1 MGFNREKNLDDAID
15 SAIGGAFRWFVGVE
29 KQYILDPASYAL
41 LILPLS
47 DQIDYPDITGSNMDE
62 NDILTLS
69 LTGGVYIRVLFSD
82 IRLTDGN
89 ASQWRKLSNLP
100 DVHLPDTEALV
111 EQIYS
116 AEDPHAAFYKVWEAN
131 YQWAMTVYSTL
142 FPLKGDHFGLIP
154 YYPALAFKLFH
165 DALTGDERSDVFVED
180 KQVLKTLHDSLE
192 YWLSTLPTGAEAEE
206 NDRQLASTLSAYV
219 RGYEGGAETF
229 AEELAEYDSRL
240 NHSVLFGKDLFTPE
254 NQEERIACLQR
265 LCEAENAK
273 ERRIITCMTPPGRD
287 ARECG
292 KRVPGVLV
300 VVAQDLEAYNGQLEP
315 AQRLRFQPGHPRTGV
330 TYIQH
335 PLRTNT
341 YYDVDAFH
349 ANLLSSKH
357 GELMYLLQCLGAKRV
372 SLKVDHSVT
381 EEQRQR
387 LATQQSG
394 GAEGLIV
401 GGSFQRDAQAESG
414 STAALYQKL
423 AESAEFTGNV
433 EPHIPEDLVFF
444 PHEEQWQ
451 RMAQTALQHGYRK
464 THVVLEYRQDY
475 AINERYLSQVE
486 SALKTL
492 FRDFNLRLKKDFTSE
507 VKRITST
514 TWEYEV
520 DFGDP
525 GVQARPAAP
534 AGAAPEDDMAR
545 KEALFLKR
553 ARRFAKND
561 GEIDEKEQ
569 AQLEKLAE
577 ELGIPRL
584 RMEELIEDA
593 FDD

>member
-1 MGFNREKNLDDAID
+1 MGFDRSVGWGEGDGDMVLVQSSGLYFA
-15 SAIGGAFRWFVGVE
+15 GA
-29 KQYILDPASYAL
+29 KLM
-41 LILPLS
+41 LP
-47 DQIDYPDITGSNMDE
+47 YNVVTGSRMDE
-62 NDILTLS
+62 NDCLTVS
-69 LTGGVYIRVLFSD
+69 LTGGVCVTVAFPDLRIKGSNVDMWYKLSRLPDIHIPDANALAETILSAADPRATFQEVWNAQYAWAIDTYTKLLPINETGQYVGAYNPALALKLFYD
-82 IRLTDGN
+82 ALTTN
-89 ASQWRKLSNLP
+89 ERFASLANEEQVMAQLKKALEFWLSNLP
-100 DVHLPDTEALV
+100 
-111 EQIYS
+111 
-116 AEDPHAAFYKVWEAN
+116 
-131 YQWAMTVYSTL
+131 
-142 FPLKGDHFGLIP
+142 
-154 YYPALAFKLFH
+154 
-165 DALTGDERSDVFVED
+165 
-180 KQVLKTLHDSLE
+180 
-192 YWLSTLPTGAEAEE
+192 TGAAADE
-206 NDRQLASTLSAYV
+206 NDRQLAAALATCMWQD
-219 RGYEGGAETF
+219 EKPPETF
-229 AEELAEYDSRL
+229 AGELAKYDSRL
-240 NHSVLFGKDLFTPE
+240 NHSVLFGEDLFSPE
-254 NQEERIACLQR
+254 KQGSRVAFLKR
-265 LCEAENAK
+265 LCETENAK
-273 ERRIITCMTPPGRD
+273 ERRVITCMTPPERD

-300 VVAQDLEAYNGQLEP
+300 VLAQDLEAYNDQLEP
-315 AQRLRFQPGHPRTGV
+315 AQRLRFQPGHPRTGF

-341 YYDVDAFH
+341 YYDVDSFH
-349 ANLLSSKH
+349 ANLLSNKH
-357 GELMYLLQCLGAKRV
+357 GELMHLLQCLGAKRV

-387 LATQQSG
+387 LATQQGFGADGILFG
-394 GAEGLIV
+394 GA
-401 GGSFQRDAQAESG
+401 FQRDTQAESG

-423 AESAEFTGNV
+423 GESAEFTGNV
-433 EPHIPEDLVFF
+433 EPHIPDDLIFF

-451 RMAQTALQHGYRK
+451 RLAQTALQRGYRK

-475 AINERYLSQVE
+475 AINERYLSHIEAQ
-486 SALKTL
+486 LRIL
-492 FRDFNLRLKKDFTSE
+492 FRDFDLNLKKDFTSE

-577 ELGIPRL
+577 ELGLSRL

>member
-1 MGFNREKNLDDAID
+1 MGFDRDVGWLEGVGDKVFVRRVNLYFSGIQQMIPY
-15 SAIGGAFRWFVGVE
+15 S
-29 KQYILDPASYAL
+29 K
-41 LILPLS
+41 
-47 DQIDYPDITGSNMDE
+47 ITGSRIDE
-62 NDILTLS
+62 DDNLTIS
-69 LTGGVYIRVLFSD
+69 LTGGVYVTVAFSD
-82 IRLTDGN
+82 LLIDG
-89 ASQWRKLSNLP
+89 SESEERWRYLSRLP
-100 DVHLPDTEALV
+100 DIHIPDANVLAEQVLSAADSHAKLREVWNAQYVWAIDTYTKFLPINEA
-111 EQIYS
+111 
-116 AEDPHAAFYKVWEAN
+116 
-131 YQWAMTVYSTL
+131 
-142 FPLKGDHFGLIP
+142 GL
-154 YYPALAFKLFH
+154 YVGAYWPALAFKLFY
-165 DALTGDERSDVFVED
+165 DALTTDDRFECLANDERVMTPLR
-180 KQVLKTLHDSLE
+180 KALKF
-192 YWLSTLPTGAEAEE
+192 WLSSLPTGDAAGEG
-206 NDRQLASTLSAYV
+206 DRQLSATLVAYV
-219 RGYEGGAETF
+219 HRYEAWPDSF
-229 AEELAEYDSRL
+229 AGDLADYDSQL
-240 NHSVLFGKDLFTPE
+240 NYSVIFGEDLFTPE
-254 NQEERIACLQR
+254 NQEARVACLEM

-273 ERRIITCMTPPGRD
+273 ERRVITCMTPPERD

-300 VVAQDLEAYNGQLEP
+300 VMAQDLEYYNDCLEP
-315 AQRLRFQPGHPRTGV
+315 AQRLRFQPGHPRMGV

-341 YYDVDAFH
+341 YYDVDSFH
-349 ANLLSSKH
+349 ANLLASKH

-372 SLKVDHSVT
+372 SLKVNHSVT

-387 LATQQSG
+387 LATQQG
-394 GAEGLIV
+394 FGADGILF
-401 GGSFQRDAQAESG
+401 GGSFQRDTQAESG

-423 AESAEFTGNV
+423 GESAEFTGNV
-433 EPHIPEDLVFF
+433 EPHIPDDLIFF

-451 RMAQTALQHGYRK
+451 RLAQTALQRGYRK

-475 AINERYLSQVE
+475 AINERYLSHIEAQ
-486 SALKTL
+486 LRIL
-492 FRDFNLRLKKDFTSE
+492 FRDFDLNLKKDFTSE

-525 GVQARPAAP
+525 GAQACPAAS

>member
-1 MGFNREKNLDDAID
+1 MGFVRDVGRLEGAGKKVLVY
-15 SAIGGAFRWFVGVE
+15 SAGLHFTDVQLMIPYSEV
-29 KQYILDPASYAL
+29 
-41 LILPLS
+41 
-47 DQIDYPDITGSNMDE
+47 TGSYIDE
-62 NDILTLS
+62 DGFLTIS
-69 LTGGVYIRVLFSD
+69 LTGGVYVTVAFSD
-82 IRLTDGN
+82 LLIKGANVKT
-89 ASQWRKLSNLP
+89 WRDLSRLP
-100 DVHLPDTEALV
+100 DIHIPDASALA
-111 EQIYS
+111 EQVLS
-116 AEDPHAAFYKVWEAN
+116 AADPHAKLREVWNAQ
-131 YQWAMTVYSTL
+131 YVWAIDTYSKLLPINET
-142 FPLKGDHFGLIP
+142 GL
-154 YYPALAFKLFH
+154 YVGAYRPALALKLFY
-165 DALTGDERSDVFVED
+165 DALTGDKRFVSLAED
-180 KQVLKTLHDSLE
+180 KQVMAQLKKALE
-192 YWLSTLPTGAEAEE
+192 FWLSNLPTGAAADED
-206 NDRQLASTLSAYV
+206 DRQLAAALATCMWQD
-219 RGYEGGAETF
+219 EKTPETF
-229 AEELAEYDSRL
+229 GGELAKYDSRL
-240 NHSVLFGKDLFTPE
+240 NHSVLFGEDLFSPE
-254 NQEERIACLQR
+254 KQGCRVAFLKR
-265 LCEAENAK
+265 LCETENAK

-287 ARECG
+287 IRECG

-300 VVAQDLEAYNGQLEP
+300 VLAQDLEAYNDQLEP
-315 AQRLRFQPGHPRTGV
+315 AQRLRFQPGHPRTGF

-341 YYDVDAFH
+341 YYDVDSFH
-349 ANLLSSKH
+349 ANLLASKH

-394 GAEGLIV
+394 GAEGIAF
-401 GGSFQRDAQAESG
+401 GGSFQRDAQTESG

-433 EPHIPEDLVFF
+433 EPHVPEDLVFF

-451 RMAQTALQHGYRK
+451 RMAKTAQQHGYRK

-475 AINERYLSQVE
+475 AVNERYLSQVE
-486 SALKTL
+486 TALKVL
-492 FRDFNLRLKKDFTSE
+492 FRGFNLHLKKDFTSE

>member
-1 MGFNREKNLDDAID
+1 MI
-15 SAIGGAFRWFVGVE
+15 VHH
-29 KQYILDPASYAL
+29 L
-41 LILPLS
+41 L
-47 DQIDYPDITGSNMDE
+47 
-62 NDILTLS
+62 
-69 LTGGVYIRVLFSD
+69 
-82 IRLTDGN
+82 
-89 ASQWRKLSNLP
+89 
-100 DVHLPDTEALV
+100 
-111 EQIYS
+111 
-116 AEDPHAAFYKVWEAN
+116 
-131 YQWAMTVYSTL
+131 
-142 FPLKGDHFGLIP
+142 
-154 YYPALAFKLFH
+154 
-165 DALTGDERSDVFVED
+165 
-180 KQVLKTLHDSLE
+180 
-192 YWLSTLPTGAEAEE
+192 TLPTGAEAEE
-206 NDRQLASTLSAYV
+206 NDRQLASTLAAYV
-219 RGYEGGAETF
+219 RGYEGEAGT
-229 AEELAEYDSRL
+229 LAGDLTEYDSKL
-240 NHSVLFGKDLFTPE
+240 NHSVLFGEDLFTPE

-273 ERRIITCMTPPGRD
+273 ERRVITCMTPPERD

-300 VVAQDLEAYNGQLEP
+300 VMAQDLEYYNDCLEP
-315 AQRLRFQPGHPRTGV
+315 AQRLRFQPGHPRMGV

-341 YYDVDAFH
+341 YYDVDSFH
-349 ANLLSSKH
+349 ANLLASKH

-372 SLKVDHSVT
+372 SLKVNHSVT

-387 LATQQSG
+387 LATQQG
-394 GAEGLIV
+394 FGADGILF

-475 AINERYLSQVE
+475 AVNERYLSQVE

-492 FRDFNLRLKKDFTSE
+492 FRDFNLHLKKDFTSE

-525 GVQARPAAP
+525 GVQARPAAS

>member
-1 MGFNREKNLDDAID
+1 MGFDRSVGWGEGDGDMVWVQSSGLYFA
-15 SAIGGAFRWFVGVE
+15 GA
-29 KQYILDPASYAL
+29 KLM
-41 LILPLS
+41 LP
-47 DQIDYPDITGSNMDE
+47 YNVVTGSRMDE
-62 NDILTLS
+62 NDCLTVS
-69 LTGGVYIRVLFSD
+69 LTGGVCVTVAFPDLRIKGSNVDMWY
-82 IRLTDGN
+82 
-89 ASQWRKLSNLP
+89 KLSRLP
-100 DVHLPDTEALV
+100 DIHIPDANALAETILSAADPRATFQEVWNAQYAWAIDTYTKLLPINQTGQYVGA
-111 EQIYS
+111 YS
-116 AEDPHAAFYKVWEAN
+116 
-131 YQWAMTVYSTL
+131 
-142 FPLKGDHFGLIP
+142 
-154 YYPALAFKLFH
+154 PALALKLFY
-165 DALTGDERSDVFVED
+165 DALTGDKRFASLAED
-180 KQVLKTLHDSLE
+180 KQVMAQLRNALE
-192 YWLSTLPTGAEAEE
+192 FWLNSLPTGAAADED
-206 NDRQLASTLSAYV
+206 DRQLSATLVAYV
-219 RGYEGGAETF
+219 HRYEAWPDSF
-229 AEELAEYDSRL
+229 AGDLADYDSQL
-240 NHSVLFGKDLFTPE
+240 NYSVIFGEDLFTPE
-254 NQEERIACLQR
+254 NQEARVACLEM

-273 ERRIITCMTPPGRD
+273 ERRVITCMTPPERD

-300 VVAQDLEAYNGQLEP
+300 VMAQDLEYYNDCLEP
-315 AQRLRFQPGHPRTGV
+315 AQRLRFQPGHPRTGF

-341 YYDVDAFH
+341 YYDVDSFH
-349 ANLLSSKH
+349 ANLLASKH

-387 LATQQSG
+387 LATQQG
-394 GAEGLIV
+394 FGADGILF
-401 GGSFQRDAQAESG
+401 GGSFQRDTQAESG

-433 EPHIPEDLVFF
+433 EPHVPEDLIFF

-486 SALKTL
+486 AALKVL
-492 FRDFNLRLKKDFTSE
+492 FRDFDLNLKKDFTSE